1 MNHANCKYTFTVI
14 VNEYLGQYFHP
25 LVNFNFYEN
34 KIVWKEVALL
44 NLIGSFGVTDFIFFF
59 NIYIIFVVGS
69 RF

>member
-44 NLIGSFGVTDFIFFF
+44 NLIGSFCVTDF
-59 NIYIIFVVGS
+59 
-69 RF
+69 